1 MLSPSE
7 APADPTETG
16 SPGCVRLPNK
26 GGLRTHRR
34 SPESSLKLA
43 QPAPGDG
50 ALDPSREGPAGPPQ
64 PAGRTPGM
72 AMCGACTSLALKAH
86 LLPHSLGCRTPR
98 LQEGSEQGY
107 PERMAVR
114 TRPARPVPTLIR
126 CCHKVC
132 APGQVSGPRSPGTSP
147 SPSLWFGRCALD
159 TPPNARPVLL

>member
-1 MLSPSE
+1 MSFFW
-7 APADPTETG
+7 
-16 SPGCVRLPNK
+16 K
-26 GGLRTHRR
+26 ILRRHLMQ
-34 SPESSLKLA
+34 SCHLFPFSSLFSPLYHIYT
-43 QPAPGDG
+43 PAPGDG

-159 TPPNARPVLL
+159 TPPNARPVLP